1 MSELLDK
8 FADIYKNKYGS
19 EKTYCDN
26 YTLKYFNI
34 HGQHKLSELDVA
46 LSYDIIKGYSEKWDE
61 NDFLEGGVYWLICT
75 KIRLIALDTFIGKM
89 LGNPNPAEDEF
100 TARVHPENEL
110 EVIRGEEGLTV
121 KQKLVLDANN
131 LTLDYIFCEFYLPTF
146 YFASASDF
154 RSGININHKYDDV
167 LKYEMK
173 IKFYNAYETKTTPA
187 WSAFLNNP
195 KELMEKIKKG
205 IKATT
210 DSVI

>member
-1 MSELLDK
+1 
-8 FADIYKNKYGS
+8 
-19 EKTYCDN
+19 
-26 YTLKYFNI
+26 
-34 HGQHKLSELDVA
+34 
-46 LSYDIIKGYSEKWDE
+46 
-61 NDFLEGGVYWLICT
+61 
-75 KIRLIALDTFIGKM
+75 
-89 LGNPNPAEDEF
+89 
-100 TARVHPENEL
+100 
-110 EVIRGEEGLTV
+110 
-121 KQKLVLDANN
+121 
-131 LTLDYIFCEFYLPTF
+131 LPTF

-154 RSGININHKYDDV
+154 KSGININHKYDDV